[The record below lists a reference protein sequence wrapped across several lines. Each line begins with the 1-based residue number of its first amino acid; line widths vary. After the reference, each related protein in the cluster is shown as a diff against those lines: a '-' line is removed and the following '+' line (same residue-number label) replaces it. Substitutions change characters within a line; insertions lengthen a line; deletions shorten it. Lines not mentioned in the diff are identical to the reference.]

1 MDPITIPINIMINGL
16 PGNMAAN
23 IAKHAMTDDRFRVI
37 PYTLTGP
44 EITESEF
51 TLGAQT
57 IRFLQPENRER
68 TVVEILRSEKQFI
81 CIDYTHP
88 SAVNRNAAFYCKHG
102 LPFVMG
108 TTGGDRKQ
116 LEETVN
122 SSSIPAVIAPNMGK
136 QIVGFQAIMAYAAD
150 NFPNLF
156 KGYSITVRESHQKG
170 KADTSGT
177 AKAMI
182 GYFNSLGAPIDES
195 DIVKER
201 DTDTQKDNLG
211 VPEKYLS
218 GHAWHTYTLIS
229 EDQTVEFQFTH
240 NVNGR
245 DIYAKGT
252 LDAVIFLYNKL
263 KEVGVGKVF
272 TMVDVL
278 RGD

>member
-1 MDPITIPINIMINGL
+1 MDPITIPISIMINGL
-16 PGNMAAN
+16 PGNMAVN
-23 IAKHAMTDDRFRVI
+23 IAKHAMNDDRFRVI
-37 PYTLTGP
+37 PHTLTGP
-44 EITESEF
+44 EVTAPEF
-51 TLGAQT
+51 TLGIQT
-57 IRFLQPENRER
+57 IRLIQPDDREQA
-68 TVVEILRSEKQFI
+68 VVEILRSEKQLI

-88 SAVNRNAAFYCKHG
+88 SAVNRNAAFYCKHS

-116 LEETVN
+116 IEETVN

-136 QIVGFQAIMAYAAD
+136 QIVGFQAIMAYAAN

-156 KGYSITVRESHQKG
+156 RGYSITVRESHQKG

-182 GYFNSLGAPIDES
+182 GYFNSLGVPIDES

-201 DTDTQKDNLG
+201 DTDTQKDKLG
-211 VPEKYLS
+211 VPEKFLS

-252 LDAVIFLYNKL
+252 LDAVIFLCKKL

-272 TMVDVL
+272 TMIDVL
-278 RGD
+278 KGD

>member
-23 IAKHAMTDDRFRVI
+23 IAKHAMNDDRFRVI

-51 TLGAQT
+51 TFGAQT
-57 IRFLQPENRER
+57 IRFVQPENRER
-68 TVVEILRSEKQFI
+68 TIVEILRSEKQFI

-136 QIVGFQAIMAYAAD
+136 QIVGFQAIMAYAAN

-201 DTDTQKDNLG
+201 DTDTQKDKLG

-263 KEVGVGKVF
+263 KEISVGKVF
-272 TMVDVL
+272 TMIDVL
-278 RGD
+278 KGD